1 LKALIEIKEAG
12 NCLAQDVELK
22 VTKRKGEMKIGEKE
36 WKSSANYS
44 SAFNDGF
51 DD

>member
-1 LKALIEIKEAG
+1 
-12 NCLAQDVELK
+12 VELK
-22 VTKRKGEMKIGEKE
+22 VTKRKGEMKIGEKG
-36 WKSSANYS
+36 WKSSDNDG